1 MARDDFFGTALG
13 EKEGRYEGFQ
23 LAVPHVQIDE
33 QLLLV
38 EPGAARLYRDS
49 LAPAPVVQD
58 TALTQ
63 PELGGLKPA
72 AQSASR
78 SGVNPDVYGTATAPA
93 PAAGGIPKMKSFH
106 GAVEVDAAR
115 AKARLMQI
123 AEEVINVLTSD
134 PLAKVTVNL
143 ELSAEFSNGAA

>member
-1 MARDDFFGTALG
+1 
-13 EKEGRYEGFQ
+13 
-23 LAVPHVQIDE
+23 
-33 QLLLV
+33 
-38 EPGAARLYRDS
+38 
-49 LAPAPVVQD
+49 
-58 TALTQ
+58 
-63 PELGGLKPA
+63 
-72 AQSASR
+72 
-78 SGVNPDVYGTATAPA
+78 
-93 PAAGGIPKMKSFH
+93 MKSFH